1 MTITGPDRDAVL
13 TVLRELTDAWD
24 RNDTDAYGALFTD
37 DASYTTF
44 VGSIYLGRAAIVE
57 SHRALFGKYLKGT
70 RLADEVLDVRFPT
83 GDTAVVVSRG
93 DTYKGTSPKR
103 LRKSQ
108 TYLLARQAGG
118 AWRVA
123 AFQNTK
129 RNALL
134 ESVQVRSLPA
144 TAPSV

>member
-1 MTITGPDRDAVL
+1 MAIDEPDRDAVL
-13 TVLRELTDAWD
+13 TVLRELTDAWS
-24 RNDTDAYGALFTD
+24 RNDADAYGALFTD

-93 DTYKGTSPKR
+93 DTYKGTPPKV

-108 TYLLARQAGG
+108 TYLLTRQADG

-134 ESVQVRSLPA
+134 ETVQVRSLPA